1 MKDIIEKIEK
11 VQVINS
17 SYNDNINELLCEY
30 KKLIDQK
37 LKELKYITNKE
48 IKLSIIDDTIL
59 KVWNE
64 AESLSENDINRII
77 QELKEILL
85 KWMKIIK

>member
-1 MKDIIEKIEK
+1 MKYIIEKIEK
-11 VQVINS
+11 IQVINS

-85 KWMKIIK
+85 K